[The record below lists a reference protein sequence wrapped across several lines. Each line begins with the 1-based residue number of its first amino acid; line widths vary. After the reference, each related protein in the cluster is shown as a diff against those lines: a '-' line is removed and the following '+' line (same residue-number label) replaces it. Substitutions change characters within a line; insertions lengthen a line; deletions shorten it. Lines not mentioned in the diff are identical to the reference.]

1 MKSISKFISNHSLMI
16 VIISV
21 LLLIP
26 AIIGYIH
33 TKINYDILVY
43 LPKDI
48 ETIKGQNIL
57 TDEFKTGAFSFVFV
71 ENNKAV
77 DVLKLE
83 EEVKNIKGV
92 NKVFS
97 LYDVTGKTIPL
108 EMVPDELK
116 DKLVKEDSTLMVV
129 TFETSTSDETT
140 IEALRELRKLC
151 IDPGRV
157 SGMTAMVLDTM
168 ELSDK
173 EILAYVIIAVILCL
187 IVLIFATDSYMV
199 PVFLLGNIGMA
210 ILYNMGSN
218 VFLGDISYITKAI
231 TAVLQLGVTTDFSIF
246 LYHKYETECETEK
259 DKNKAMANAISAT
272 FKSVIGSSLTTIAG
286 FLALC
291 SMDLTLGKDIGI
303 VMAKGVLFG
312 LLCVVIIFPSLLLVF
327 DKVIEKTKHKNF
339 LPKFDKLTNLI
350 IKGRYVILIIFILLL
365 FPAFY
370 GNHNVKTYYKLDK
383 SLPTNLGSSIANS
396 RLKDEYNIVS
406 PEMVLLNK
414 DIKTEEVNKLVKEL
428 ENVEGIDLVLAPNT
442 LTNMP
447 MNMLPDDLEELMEN
461 DKYQLIII
469 NSTYEVA
476 SDELNN
482 QVGIVNDIVKK
493 YDSEAILAGEGPLM
507 KDLTVIADH
516 DFKMVN
522 YASIGVIFVLM
533 LIVLK
538 SFGLPIILITAI
550 EFAIFVNMA
559 CAYYTGVTLPF
570 IASIVVGTIQLGATI
585 DYAILMST
593 KYLEER
599 LKIKD
604 KKKAMKETLMATV
617 PSIFISAL
625 CFFGATFGVSVYS
638 KIDMIGAICT
648 LLSRGAIISMIVVIF
663 ILPSLLLLLDKFI
676 MKTTR
681 GMKGVYKNEK

>member
-1 MKSISKFISNHSLMI
+1 MKKISGFISNHSLLI
-16 VIISV
+16 VIVSV

-26 AIIGYIH
+26 ALIGYIH

-48 ETIKGQNIL
+48 ETIQGQNIL
-57 TDEFKTGAFSFVFV
+57 TDDFKTGAFSFVFV

-83 EEVKNIKGV
+83 KEVKNIKGV

-97 LYDVTGKTIPL
+97 LYDVTGTTIPIG
-108 EMVPDELK
+108 MIPDELK
-116 DKLVKEDSTLMVV
+116 DKLVKGDSTLMLV

-151 IDPGRV
+151 NDPGRV

-173 EILAYVIIAVILCL
+173 EITAYVVIAVALCL

-218 VFLGDISYITKAI
+218 IFLGNISYITKAI

-246 LYHKYETECETEK
+246 LYHKYETEKTKES
-259 DKNKAMANAISAT
+259 DKKKAMANAIAAT

-327 DKVIEKTKHKNF
+327 DKLIEKTKHKNF

-350 IKGRYVILIIFILLL
+350 IKGRYAILVVFILLL

-370 GNHNVKTYYKLDK
+370 GNKNVQVYYKLDK
-383 SLPTNLGSSIANS
+383 SLPADLGSSIANL

-406 PEMVLLNK
+406 PEMVLLDKNIKK
-414 DIKTEEVNKLVKEL
+414 DQIDKLVKEL

-447 MNMLPDDLEELMEN
+447 ISMLPDDLEEIMEN

-482 QVGIVNDIVKK
+482 QVGIVNEIVKK
-493 YDSEAILAGEGPLM
+493 YDDKAILAGEGPLM

-522 YASIGVIFVLM
+522 YASIAVIFILM

-538 SFGLPIILITAI
+538 SFGLPIILITTI

-559 CAYYTGVTLPF
+559 CAYFTGTTLPF

-599 LKIKD
+599 TKFKD
-604 KKKAMKETLMATV
+604 KHKAMKETLMATV

-625 CFFGATFGVSVYS
+625 CFFGATFGVSAYS

-648 LLSRGAIISMIVVIF
+648 LLSRGAIISMIVVVF
-663 ILPSLLLLLDKFI
+663 ILPALLLLLDKFI
-676 MKTTR
+676 LKTTK
-681 GMKGVYKNEK
+681 GMKGVL

>member
-1 MKSISKFISNHSLMI
+1 MKRISKFISTHSLLI
-16 VIISV
+16 VIVSLV
-21 LLLIP
+21 LMVP
-26 AIIGYIH
+26 ALFGYIH

-43 LPKDI
+43 LPEDI
-48 ETIKGQNIL
+48 ETIQGQNIL
-57 TDEFKTGAFSFVFV
+57 TDEFKIGSFSFVFV

-83 EEVKNIKGV
+83 KDVKKIDGV
-92 NKVFS
+92 NHVFS
-97 LYDVTGKTIPL
+97 LYDVTGSSIPL
-108 EMVPDELK
+108 SMVPDDIK
-116 DKLVKEDSTLMVV
+116 DKLVKKDSTLMLV
-129 TFETSTSDETT
+129 TFETSTSDEKT
-140 IEALRELRKLC
+140 IDALRELRELC
-151 IDPGRV
+151 KDPGKA

-168 ELSDK
+168 DLSDK
-173 EILAYVIIAVILCL
+173 EITAYVVIAVILCL

-199 PVFLLGNIGMA
+199 PLFLLGNIGMA
-210 ILYNMGSN
+210 ILYNLGSN
-218 VFLGDISYITKAI
+218 IFLGNISYITKAI

-246 LYHKYETECETEK
+246 LYHKYETE
-259 DKNKAMANAISAT
+259 KNKEPDKKVAMANAIRAT

-327 DKVIEKTKHKNF
+327 DNVIEKTKHKNF

-350 IKGRYVILIIFILLL
+350 IKGRYVIIIVFLLL
-365 FPAFY
+365 LIPAYY
-370 GNHNVKTYYKLDK
+370 GNHNVETYYKLDK
-383 SLPTNLGSSIANS
+383 SLPADLGSSIANS
-396 RLKDEYNIVS
+396 RLRDEYNIVS
-406 PEMVLLNK
+406 PEIVLLNK
-414 DIKTEEVNKLVKEL
+414 DVKKDQVDKLVKEL
-428 ENVEGIDLVLAPNT
+428 EGTEGIDLVLAPNA

-447 MNMLPDDLEELMEN
+447 LSMLPDDLESIIEN
-461 DKYQLIII
+461 DKYQMVII
-469 NSTYEVA
+469 NSVYEVA
-476 SDELNN
+476 SDELNE
-482 QVGIVNDIVKK
+482 QVGIVNKIVKK
-493 YDSEAILAGEGPLM
+493 YDKKAILAGEGPLM

-522 YASIGVIFVLM
+522 YASIAVIFILM
-533 LIVLK
+533 LLVLK
-538 SFGLPIILITAI
+538 SFGLPIILILSI

-559 CAYYTGVTLPF
+559 CAFYTGVTLPF

-604 KKKAMKETLMATV
+604 KHKAMKETLMATV

-625 CFFGATFGVSVYS
+625 CFFGATFGVAVYS
-638 KIDMIGAICT
+638 QIDMIGAICT
-648 LLSRGAIISMIVVIF
+648 LLSRGAIISMLVVIF
-663 ILPSLLLLLDKFI
+663 ILPALLLLLDKFI
-676 MKTTR
+676 IKTTK
-681 GMKGVYKNEK
+681 GMKGAK

>member
-1 MKSISKFISNHSLMI
+1 MKKISGFISNHSLLI
-16 VIISV
+16 VIVSV

-26 AIIGYIH
+26 ALIGYIH

-48 ETIKGQNIL
+48 ETIQGQNIL
-57 TDEFKTGAFSFVFV
+57 TDDFKTGAFSFVFV

-83 EEVKNIKGV
+83 KEVKNIKGV

-97 LYDVTGKTIPL
+97 LYDVTGTTIPIG
-108 EMVPDELK
+108 MIPDELK
-116 DKLVKEDSTLMVV
+116 DKLVKGNSTLMLV

-151 IDPGRV
+151 NDPGRV

-173 EILAYVIIAVILCL
+173 EITAYVVIAVALCL

-199 PVFLLGNIGMA
+199 PIFLLGNIGMA

-218 VFLGDISYITKAI
+218 YFLGNISYITKAI

-246 LYHKYETECETEK
+246 LYHKYETEKIKEN
-259 DKNKAMANAISAT
+259 DKKKAMANAIAAT

-327 DKVIEKTKHKNF
+327 DKLIEKTKHKNF

-365 FPAFY
+365 FPALY
-370 GNHNVKTYYKLDK
+370 GNKNVQVYYKLDK
-383 SLPTNLGSSIANS
+383 SLPADLGSSIANS

-406 PEMVLLNK
+406 PEMVLLDKNIKK
-414 DIKTEEVNKLVKEL
+414 DQIDKLVKEL
-428 ENVEGIDLVLAPNT
+428 ENVEGIDLVLSPNT

-447 MNMLPDDLEELMEN
+447 ISMLPDDLEEIMEN

-482 QVGIVNDIVKK
+482 QVGIVNEIVKK
-493 YDSEAILAGEGPLM
+493 YDDKAILAGEGPLM

-522 YASIGVIFVLM
+522 YASIAVIFILM

-538 SFGLPIILITAI
+538 SFGLPIILITTI

-559 CAYYTGVTLPF
+559 CAYFTGTTLPF

-599 LKIKD
+599 TKFKD
-604 KKKAMKETLMATV
+604 KHKAMKETLMATV

-625 CFFGATFGVSVYS
+625 CFFGATFGVSAYS

-648 LLSRGAIISMIVVIF
+648 LLSRGAIISMIVVVF
-663 ILPSLLLLLDKFI
+663 ILPTLLLLLDKFI
-676 MKTTR
+676 LKTTK
-681 GMKGVYKNEK
+681 GMKGVL

>member
-1 MKSISKFISNHSLMI
+1 MKKISEFISNNSLLI

-26 AIIGYIH
+26 ATLGYIH

-83 EEVKNIKGV
+83 EEVKKIKGV

-97 LYDVTGKTIPL
+97 LYDVTGTTIPI
-108 EMVPDELK
+108 EMIPDELK
-116 DKLVKEDSTLMVV
+116 DKLVKEDSTLMLV
-129 TFETSTSDETT
+129 TFDTSTSDETT
-140 IEALRELRKLC
+140 IEALKELRELCK
-151 IDPGRV
+151 DPGRV

-173 EILAYVIIAVILCL
+173 EITAYVLIAVVLCL
-187 IVLIFATDSYMV
+187 IVLLFATDSYMV

-210 ILYNMGSN
+210 ILYNMGTN
-218 VFLGDISYITKAI
+218 IFLGNISYITKAI

-246 LYHKYETECETEK
+246 LYHKYETEKIKEK
-259 DKNKAMANAISAT
+259 NKNKAMSNAISAT

-312 LLCVVIIFPSLLLVF
+312 LLCVIIIFPSLLLVF

-339 LPKFDKLTNLI
+339 LPKFDKLSNFI
-350 IKGRYVILIIFILLL
+350 IKGRYAILVIFILLI
-365 FPAFY
+365 FPAVY
-370 GNHNVKTYYKLDK
+370 GNHNVQVYYKLDK
-383 SLPTNLGSSIANS
+383 SLPSNLGSSIANS

-406 PEMVLLNK
+406 PEMVLLDKNIKK
-414 DIKTEEVNKLVKEL
+414 DKVDSLVKEL

-447 MNMLPDDLEELMEN
+447 ISMLPDDLEEIMNN

-469 NSTYEVA
+469 NSIYEVA

-482 QVGIVNDIVKK
+482 QVGIVNEIVKK
-493 YDSEAILAGEGPLM
+493 YDSNAILAGEGPLM

-522 YASIGVIFVLM
+522 YASIAVIFILM

-538 SFGLPIILITAI
+538 SFGLPIILITTI
-550 EFAIFVNMA
+550 EFAIFVNMS
-559 CAYYTGVTLPF
+559 CAYYTGTTLPF

-599 LKIKD
+599 TKYND
-604 KKKAMKETLMATV
+604 KHKAMKETLLSTI

-648 LLSRGAIISMIVVIF
+648 LLSRGAIISMLVVIF
-663 ILPSLLLLLDKFI
+663 ILPTLLLLFDKFI
-676 MKTTR
+676 MKTTK
-681 GMKGVYKNEK
+681 GMKGV

>member
-1 MKSISKFISNHSLMI
+1 MKKISGFISNHSLLI
-16 VIISV
+16 VIVSV

-26 AIIGYIH
+26 ALIGYIH

-48 ETIKGQNIL
+48 ETIQGQNIL
-57 TDEFKTGAFSFVFV
+57 TDDFKTGAFSFVFV

-83 EEVKNIKGV
+83 KEVKNIKGV

-97 LYDVTGKTIPL
+97 LYDVTGTTIPIG
-108 EMVPDELK
+108 MIPDELK
-116 DKLVKEDSTLMVV
+116 DKLVKGDSTLMLV

-140 IEALRELRKLC
+140 IEALKELRKLC
-151 IDPGRV
+151 NDPGRV

-173 EILAYVIIAVILCL
+173 EITAYVVIAVALCL

-218 VFLGDISYITKAI
+218 IFLGNISYITKAI

-246 LYHKYETECETEK
+246 LYHKYETEKTKES
-259 DKNKAMANAISAT
+259 DKKKAMANAIGAT

-339 LPKFDKLTNLI
+339 LPKFEKLSNLI
-350 IKGRYVILIIFILLL
+350 IKGRYAILILFILLL
-365 FPAFY
+365 FPAIY
-370 GNHNVKTYYKLDK
+370 GNKNVQVYYKLDK
-383 SLPTNLGSSIANS
+383 SLPADLGSSIANS

-406 PEMVLLNK
+406 PEMVLLDKNIKK
-414 DIKTEEVNKLVKEL
+414 DQIDKLVKEL

-447 MNMLPDDLEELMEN
+447 ISMLPDDLEEIMEN

-482 QVGIVNDIVKK
+482 QVGIVNEIVKK
-493 YDSEAILAGEGPLM
+493 YDDKAILAGEGPLM

-522 YASIGVIFVLM
+522 YASIAVIFILM

-538 SFGLPIILITAI
+538 SFGLPIILITTI

-559 CAYYTGVTLPF
+559 CAYFTGTTLPF

-593 KYLEER
+593 KYIEER
-599 LKIKD
+599 TKFKD
-604 KKKAMKETLMATV
+604 KHKAMKETLMATV

-625 CFFGATFGVSVYS
+625 CFFGATFGVSAYS

-648 LLSRGAIISMIVVIF
+648 LLSRGAIISMIVVVF
-663 ILPSLLLLLDKFI
+663 ILPALLLLLDKFI
-676 MKTTR
+676 LKTTK
-681 GMKGVYKNEK
+681 GMKGVL

>member
-83 EEVKNIKGV
+83 EEVKKIKGV

-116 DKLVKEDSTLMVV
+116 NKLVKEDSTLMVV

-140 IEALRELRKLC
+140 IEALTELRKLC
-151 IDPGRV
+151 NDPGRV

-350 IKGRYVILIIFILLL
+350 IKGRYVILVIFILLL

-469 NSTYEVA
+469 NSIYEVA